1 VLCNNNLVPRKY
13 ELRRRAER
21 QDETRQ
27 RIVEA
32 AVALHTTLGPARTTV
47 SAIADRAG
55 VQRHTVYRHFPDE
68 RTLYVACSGLF
79 QDLYPLPDPAPW
91 QSIADPERRLRRG
104 LTELYAY
111 YERHAADF
119 APLLRDAEVHP
130 TTREMLNLRITPQI
144 ERIGRVLAEPFA
156 LPARRQAR
164 LMALLNLFLNVQ
176 TFQQL
181 TGELSREEAV
191 ESALRT
197 LRAQ

>member
-1 VLCNNNLVPRKY
+1 MIVPRKY
-13 ELRRRAER
+13 ELKRRAER
-21 QDETRQ
+21 QDETRR

-32 AVALHTTLGPARTTV
+32 AVGLHTTLGPARTTI

-68 RTLYVACSGLF
+68 RTLTLACSGLF
-79 QDLYPLPDPAPW
+79 VDMYPLPDPGPW
-91 QSIADPERRLRRG
+91 QAIADPERRLRRG
-104 LTELYAY
+104 LTELYEY

-119 APLLRDAEVHP
+119 APLLRDADVHRL
-130 TTREMLNLRITPQI
+130 TREMLELRIVPQL

-156 LPARRQAR
+156 LRGQRRAR
-164 LMALLNLFLNVQ
+164 LMGLLKLFLNVQ

-181 TGELSREEAV
+181 TGDLSREEAV
-191 ESALRT
+191 EAAIRT